1 MQRLDAL
8 IADLESPDA
17 IIRNHAALELMDRQ
31 AEAAIPP
38 LIRAILKPENE
49 HHRGTLVY
57 ALGAFHCEPFV
68 ELLIDLALTGNYE
81 VSLGAGSII
90 YEMTLTPETMKRIAA
105 QLLKHDTTALEH
117 EHNREAMQH
126 LHALISAEEREQPII

>member
-1 MQRLDAL
+1 MPLLEAL

-17 IIRNHAALELMDRQ
+17 KIRNHAALDLMDRQ
-31 AEAAIPP
+31 AEAAIAP

-57 ALGAFHCEPFV
+57 ALGAFDCEPCV

-81 VSLGAGSII
+81 VSLGACSII
-90 YEMTLTPETMKRIAA
+90 YDMTLAPETMQRIAA
-105 QLLKHDTTALEH
+105 QLLKHDATALENA
-117 EHNREAMQH
+117 HNREVRQH
-126 LHALISAEEREQPII
+126 LHALISAEARAQPII